1 MQDIPATRPRLDP
14 SNPYC
19 AIVKGWYDYGSFLL
33 FVPEGS
39 ALVQATVFLAGV
51 TRDKLGEL
59 GWMEVMERRKANYVV
74 VRELDAGSFF
84 SIRSALQERRTI
96 NPYSSAFYLVAFG
109 DASEKASLLAA
120 RYPQFFA
127 GIALLGPSAG
137 YEELS
142 GIGSL
147 PAPEEDHS
155 LDMVPL
161 PLWVHPAAQGAL
173 AYWKRVNGCLLRQ
186 GNRYA
191 TIRRPDEDRDLGADI
206 VVDEG
211 NDLEGMLDFL
221 FGKRRFPG
229 LRDGNLRDADLPES
243 IGAQRHE
250 ACFDGFNRVWYTYV
264 PEHAKDK
271 PLPLV
276 LVLHGRGGEGG
287 EFIGRSGWRHVSDEA
302 GCITVYPTG
311 SSGIDRPI
319 TYWNFYD
326 HGKTPLFADDLSF
339 LSQLVDRLC
348 SELLVDPQRI
358 YLSGQ
363 SMGSMMSMAMAL
375 AYPDRYAAS
384 ASSAGLLPGF
394 MARLSQLVLRPGV
407 PLRVSLGEF
416 DAFAQSNEPGKN
428 DAVRW
433 FLETLRALSGA
444 GEPEISMRGPDMDYI
459 CRDGQEQVR
468 LWYTRV
474 KGKTHAILP
483 SEVRGFWRWMRGYR
497 LER

>member
-14 SNPYC
+14 SSPYC
-19 AIVKGWYDYGSFLL
+19 AIVRGWYDYGSFLL

-51 TRDKLGEL
+51 TMDKLGEL

-74 VRELDAGSFF
+74 VRELDADSFF
-84 SIRSALQERRTI
+84 SIKSALQQRRTI

-109 DASEKASLLAA
+109 DAAEEASLLAA
-120 RYPQFFA
+120 RYPQYFA
-127 GIALLGPSAG
+127 GIALLGSSAG

-142 GIGSL
+142 GIGRM
-147 PAPEEDHS
+147 PAPEEDHP

-161 PLWVHPAAQGAL
+161 PLWANPTARDAL
-173 AYWKRVNGCLLRQ
+173 AYWKRVNGCFSLQ
-186 GNRYA
+186 GNRYE

-206 VVDEG
+206 IVDEG
-211 NDLEGMLDFL
+211 NDLQRMLDFL
-221 FGKRRFPG
+221 FEKRRFPG
-229 LRDGNLRDADLPES
+229 LRDGNLRDADLPEA

-250 ACFDGFNRVWYTYV
+250 ACFDGFNRLWYTYI
-264 PEHAKDK
+264 PKHEEGKR
-271 PLPLV
+271 LPLV

-287 EFIGRSGWRHVSDEA
+287 EFIARSGWRHVSDEA

-311 SSGIDRPI
+311 ASGIDRPI
-319 TYWNFYD
+319 TYWNFFD
-326 HGKTPLFADDLSF
+326 HGKTPLFADDCSF

-348 SELLVDPQRI
+348 SELPVDPKRI

-375 AYPDRYAAS
+375 AYPDHFAAS

-394 MARLSQLVLRPGV
+394 MEHLSQIALHPGV

-416 DAFAQSNEPGKN
+416 DALAQSNDPERN

-433 FLETLRALSGA
+433 FLGTLHALSGL
-444 GEPEISMRGPDMDYI
+444 GKPEISRRGPDVDYV
-459 CRDGQEQVR
+459 CRDGQGQVR

-483 SEVRGFWRWMRGYR
+483 SEAKLFWQWMRDYR
-497 LER
+497 LGR